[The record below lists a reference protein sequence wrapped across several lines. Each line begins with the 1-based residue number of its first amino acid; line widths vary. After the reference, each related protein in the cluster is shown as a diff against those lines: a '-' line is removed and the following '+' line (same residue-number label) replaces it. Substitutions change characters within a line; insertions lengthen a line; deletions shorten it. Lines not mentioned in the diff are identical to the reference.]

1 MPDELLSLD
10 NVVLFPHL
18 GSASRET
25 RVAMG
30 MRVVE
35 NLEAFFNDKRP
46 AIALCEISTEI
57 HL

>member
-1 MPDELLSLD
+1 LLALD

-30 MRVVE
+30 MRVIDNVT
-35 NLEAFFNDKRP
+35 AFLAGKAPGDRV
-46 AIALCEISTEI
+46 A
-57 HL
+57 

>member
-1 MPDELLSLD
+1 LLALD

-30 MRVVE
+30 MRVIDNVT
-35 NLEAFFNDKRP
+35 AFLAGKAPSDRV
-46 AIALCEISTEI
+46 A
-57 HL
+57 